1 LHTRDEARRIA
12 TIYWPE
18 LTSQRR
24 SIRIILGGIFHNADV
39 EGMPK
44 ENNDL
49 TFEGMRLISSG
60 KAAANERKYPYI
72 VALSVAGRGL
82 DIGLSR
88 QITNFHNPRHI
99 KPRHGRNVVSTGG
112 GEAYY
117 RWCFS
122 DLETAQSFAEQFG
135 GKIQHAG

>member
-1 LHTRDEARRIA
+1 
-12 TIYWPE
+12 
-18 LTSQRR
+18 
-24 SIRIILGGIFHNADV
+24 
-39 EGMPK
+39 
-44 ENNDL
+44 
-49 TFEGMRLISSG
+49 MRLVYSG
-60 KAAANERKYPYI
+60 KAAANEGKYPYI

-88 QITNFHNPRHI
+88 EITNFHNARHI
-99 KPRHGRNVVSTGG
+99 QPRHGRNAVPKGG

-135 GKIQHAG
+135 GKILHEG